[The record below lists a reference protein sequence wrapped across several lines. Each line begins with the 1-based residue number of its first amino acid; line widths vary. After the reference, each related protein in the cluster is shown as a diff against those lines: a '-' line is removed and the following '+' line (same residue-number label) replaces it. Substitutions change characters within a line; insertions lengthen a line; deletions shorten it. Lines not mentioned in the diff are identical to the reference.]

1 MSALPHT
8 QPYLFECICLHNIE
22 GTLWSVVSRADIY
35 IDMGVDTEVTLKR
48 DTKTDGL
55 RYIYIY
61 LHMMHA
67 CHMCTMKRTARRQ
80 ADDESDTA
88 PRPQK

>member
-55 RYIYIY
+55 RYIYIFAY
-61 LHMMHA
+61 DA
-67 CHMCTMKRTARRQ
+67 CMSHVYNETHCQETG
-80 ADDESDTA
+80 
-88 PRPQK
+88 